1 MKLIKFWKYRL
12 RFLQKSGLLIV
23 LILLIPTF
31 HIAAQEVRIKK
42 VEIQANGDIVV
53 SYNLLDDQLDRKY
66 ALYLYASTDNYIQ
79 PLEKVTGDV
88 GVNIAVGENKQI
100 TWHAKEE
107 LGDGFEGSIA
117 LELKGNIYIP
127 FITLDGF
134 DDYKALKRGKPYD
147 ITWTGGRGDN
157 ILNFEL
163 YQGEEKII
171 VFEERPNVG
180 NTSMTIPKKVKPGT
194 YRFKISDSR
203 NRDEVVFTANFIVK
217 RKIPLVVTVGVGVVV
232 VGGTILLIDML
243 SKDKENK
250 IGDPPLPSGK

>member
-1 MKLIKFWKYRL
+1 MKLISNRKYRL
-12 RFLQKSGLLIV
+12 RFLKKSRLLLV
-23 LILLIPTF
+23 ILLVSTF
-31 HIAAQEVRIKK
+31 QIYAQAVRIKK
-42 VEIQANGDIVV
+42 VQIQTNGDVIVT
-53 SYNLLDDQLDRKY
+53 YNLLDDQLDRKY

-79 PLEKVTGDV
+79 PLKKVAGDV

-134 DDYKALKRGKPYD
+134 DDYKVLKRGKPYD

-163 YQGEEKII
+163 YQGDEKIV

-180 NTSMTIPKKVKPGT
+180 NTSMTIPKDVKPGT

-203 NRDEVVFTANFIVK
+203 NRDEVVFTADFIVK
-217 RKIPLVVTVGVGVVV
+217 RKIPLVATIGVGVVV
-232 VGGTILLIDML
+232 VGGAILLIDML
-243 SKDKENK
+243 SNNEEEKM
-250 IGDPPLPSGK
+250 GDPPLPAR

>member
-1 MKLIKFWKYRL
+1 MEIISNRKYRL
-12 RFLQKSGLLIV
+12 RFLKKSRLLL
-23 LILLIPTF
+23 LILLVSTF
-31 HIAAQEVRIKK
+31 QIYAQEVRIKK
-42 VEIQANGDIVV
+42 VEIQTNGDIVV

-88 GVNIAVGENKQI
+88 GVNLAVGENKQI

-107 LGDGFEGSIA
+107 LGDGFKGSIA

-134 DDYKALKRGKPYD
+134 DDYKVLKRGKSYD

-163 YQGEEKII
+163 YQGDEKIV

-180 NTSMTIPKKVKPGT
+180 NTSMTIPKDVKPGT

-203 NRDEVVFTANFIVK
+203 NRDEVVFTGDFIVK
-217 RKIPLVVTVGVGVVV
+217 RKIPLVATIGVGVVV
-232 VGGTILLIDML
+232 VGGAILLIEML
-243 SKDKENK
+243 SNNEEEKM
-250 IGDPPLPSGK
+250 GDPPLPDR